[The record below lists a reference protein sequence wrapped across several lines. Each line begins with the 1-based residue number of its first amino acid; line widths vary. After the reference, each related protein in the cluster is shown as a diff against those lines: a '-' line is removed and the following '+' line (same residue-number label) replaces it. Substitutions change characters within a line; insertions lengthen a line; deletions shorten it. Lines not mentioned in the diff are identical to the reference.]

1 MRAAWDVLGDC
12 PVSKGRAVSLAVS
25 RCSSVTVVTN
35 VLSALKI
42 DMTCLLTSPALF
54 SFQWKDIAVLGLVL
68 LSPGGDPAKVLK
80 IMHAAVFM
88 FY

>member
-1 MRAAWDVLGDC
+1 MRAVWDVLGDC
-12 PVSKGRAVSLAVS
+12 PVSKGRAISLAVS

-54 SFQWKDIAVLGLVL
+54 SFWWKDVCYVGLSMTERGADRL
-68 LSPGGDPAKVLK
+68 NTK
-80 IMHAAVFM
+80 HAI
-88 FY
+88 

>member
-1 MRAAWDVLGDC
+1 MRTVGDVLSDC
-12 PVSKGRAVSLAVS
+12 QVPKIGAVSVAMS
-25 RCSSVTVVTN
+25 RCSSVTVVTD
-35 VLSALKI
+35 VLRAIQI

-54 SFQWKDIAVLGLVL
+54 IFWWEDLAILGLVL

-80 IMHAAVFM
+80 IMHAAVFL